1 MDERIT
7 GISRGGEQIMH
18 CRHVYQETLRDLIHL
33 ASLQTS
39 FVTLDNAIK
48 VTNRRVNALEKVVQ
62 PKIENTISYIV
73 SELDELEREEFYR
86 LKMVRNMKIK
96 IAAEKE
102 AELKEKLGDQAE
114 EIIEQNKLDVAQS
127 SSLLDEADD
136 DLVV

>member
-1 MDERIT
+1 
-7 GISRGGEQIMH
+7 MH

-114 EIIEQNKLDVAQS
+114 EIIEQSKLDVAQS